1 LHGPRVTLDRLSS
14 LIIFSSLSE
23 PRRETLINY
32 ANAIGSEVISID
44 EQTFG
49 GVPQEFGWLA
59 QLLWGQELALELS
72 KELKTNPDTVRGDQS
87 PYSEARKF
95 LVL

>member
-1 LHGPRVTLDRLSS
+1 LHGPRVTLDTLSS

-23 PRRETLINY
+23 SRRETLINY
-32 ANAIGSEVISID
+32 AKIVGSEVISID
-44 EQTFG
+44 EETFF

-59 QLLWGQELALELS
+59 QHLWGQQLALELT
-72 KELKTNPDTVRGDQS
+72 KELNTNPDTVRGDQS
-87 PYSEARKF
+87 PYSEDRGS